1 MSIASIVS
9 EQKWDNASF
18 SFEVLKP
25 MTCDYKKNLYLEMA
39 QIIHHHVCNCRSHG
53 WPKSWVVNNIN
64 ELDNNCL
71 LYKSGYLSLGVSSIG
86 IHLSVLEDLELRRG
100 SLERIKIIVII
111 YFPKK
116 EPNFLYEFMF
126 LWNLRVSGL
135 KW

>member
-1 MSIASIVS
+1 MSIASIVR

-25 MTCDYKKNLYLEMA
+25 MTCDYKKNLYLKMA
-39 QIIHHHVCNCRSHG
+39 QIIHHNVCNCSSHG

-64 ELDNNCL
+64 ELDDNCL
-71 LYKSGYLSLGVSSIG
+71 LYKSGYQSLGVGSIG
-86 IHLSVLEDLELRRG
+86 IHLSLLEDLELRR
-100 SLERIKIIVII
+100 RIIVIV